1 MRSNLSKLASLSKRT
16 AKFVTI
22 FMTRFIA
29 TFTST
34 FAATLTVTLTATVIL
49 FSAQAHAEIL
59 FEGYYKVTQFKKHI
73 GFLVLRHEL
82 DAKTK
87 QFKTT
92 SFSKLAKNG
101 FDMTESYQ
109 AVSDSNLAPVS
120 LNYLAAG
127 DKTKTKTIEVTVKK
141 GLMTGTATENGKKIK
156 IEQKI
161 DQNVIWSSALYYLL
175 LNNKTGLKTGL
186 NSDFSAITEEG
197 PVVMPGQVS
206 IEPKMVTQGTLQLFK
221 VKTKFAGPEYENLI
235 TQKGEVVSANTP
247 ATGIETELVKS
258 SDEATEGI
266 KMTSGTLE
274 KIFGDVPAGKINVY
288 QPKK

>member
-1 MRSNLSKLASLSKRT
+1 MQFKFSNFVLVFAFIIASLQAR
-16 AKFVTI
+16 AE
-22 FMTRFIA
+22 
-29 TFTST
+29 
-34 FAATLTVTLTATVIL
+34 VI
-49 FSAQAHAEIL
+49 

-92 SFSKLAKNG
+92 SFSKLSKNG

-109 AVSDSNLAPVS
+109 AISDSNLAPVS
-120 LNYLAAG
+120 LNYLAAS
-127 DKTKTKTIEVTVKK
+127 DKTHAKTIDVKVKK
-141 GLMTGTATENGKKIK
+141 NVMTGTTVENGKTTKINEK
-156 IEQKI
+156 LNK
-161 DQNVIWSSALYYLL
+161 DVIWSSALYYLM
-175 LNNKTGLKTGL
+175 LNSKTGLKTDL
-186 NSDFSAITEEG
+186 NLDFSAITEEG
-197 PVVMPGQVS
+197 PVVMPGKVNV
-206 IEPKMVTQGTLQLFK
+206 EPKMITQGSLQLLK

-235 TQKGEVVSANTP
+235 TQKGEVISASTP

-266 KMTSGTLE
+266 KMAAGTFE
-274 KIFGDVPAGKINVY
+274 KIFGDVPAGKANVY